1 MKTVSTTLSTPSTP
15 FSHFM
20 PNNASQTESSI
31 LKNVLVIAPLGL
43 LGRAGTLLIT
53 IALAN
58 WFGDPVEMDFIYYY
72 WGIAV
77 FLIELLSAAS
87 AYSVLVPLLA
97 EARAKGE
104 TEAQRCV
111 QSIFSRYLTIMP
123 WLCCL
128 LVGISWAV
136 SQRFLPNAGLPPLTA
151 IGIVCGFLC
160 FAIIASIRSMLKAI
174 LDTYQA
180 FRVPVIVQGLRG
192 VLVIAT
198 IYIFKTPLTWF
209 SIPLALILGEL
220 FQVVVLFPR
229 CCAVLNLRAR
239 HLKPDLQET
248 PYTKRFLHQCLLM
261 MGAAIADGINPVVDR
276 GMASTVGASSVSKLD
291 YALRLCAIPENLI
304 GVTLPVLLSH
314 WAKLSASEPQSE
326 NGPTPNGTQL
336 QRSVWQGVVVL
347 LVLMVPFLTGFY
359 LLRENIVPV
368 LYGHGELSEAG
379 QFHIA
384 TLLGIY
390 LLGTLPRLISRLL
403 IRAHLAR
410 QAHKTVVTATFIR
423 LLLNPILNWVFMQ
436 YWGLEGVA
444 WSTTLLSYPILAY
457 IAITF
462 WRS

>member
-1 MKTVSTTLSTPSTP
+1 
-15 FSHFM
+15 
-20 PNNASQTESSI
+20 
-31 LKNVLVIAPLGL
+31 
-43 LGRAGTLLIT
+43 
-53 IALAN
+53 
-58 WFGDPVEMDFIYYY
+58 MDFIYYY
-72 WGIAV
+72 WGIAL

-111 QSIFSRYLTIMP
+111 QSIFSRYITIMP

-128 LVGISWAV
+128 LVGISWIV
-136 SQRFLPNAGLPPLTA
+136 SQRFLPNAGLPPVTA

-180 FRVPVIVQGLRG
+180 FHVPVIVQGLRG
-192 VLVIAT
+192 VLVIGT
-198 IYIFKTPLTWF
+198 IYLFKSSLIWF

-220 FQVVVLFPR
+220 FQVIVLFPR
-229 CCAVLNLRAR
+229 CCAVLNLQAR

-248 PYTKRFLHQCLLM
+248 PYTKRFLHQCLLI

-276 GMASTVGASSVSKLD
+276 GMASTLGASSVSKLD
-291 YALRLCAIPENLI
+291 YALRLCAIPENLT

-314 WAKLSASEPQSE
+314 WAKISASESQSE
-326 NGPTPNGTQL
+326 NGSTTNGTQL
-336 QRSVWQGVVVL
+336 QRSVWQGVVAL

-359 LLRENIVPV
+359 LLRENIVSV

-384 TLLGIY
+384 SLLGIY

-410 QAHKTVVTATFIR
+410 QAHKTVVTATLIR
-423 LLLNPILNWVFMQ
+423 LILKSAPQLVIYAVLGIRGGRLVNNVVVLSDSGI
-436 YWGLEGVA
+436 YRDCILEGEKRA
-444 WSTTLLSYPILAY
+444 
-457 IAITF
+457 
-462 WRS
+462 